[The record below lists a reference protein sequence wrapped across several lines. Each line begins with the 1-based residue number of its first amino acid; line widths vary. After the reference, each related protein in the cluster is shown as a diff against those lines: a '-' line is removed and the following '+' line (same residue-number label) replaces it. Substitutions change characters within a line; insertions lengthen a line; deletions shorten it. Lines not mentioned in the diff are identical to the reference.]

1 MKEDRV
7 VFIFGPTAVGK
18 SNILFHFPKNKA
30 EIINVDSIQVYK
42 EFNIASSK
50 PSKNLMKHIKHHLVD
65 FLDPEKDY
73 TIGIFYEQAFKNS
86 KRNKTEKKIPI
97 FVGGTA
103 FYF

>member
-73 TIGIFYEQAFKNS
+73 TIGIFYEQALKIV
-86 KRNKTEKKIPI
+86 KEIRTEKKITYI
-97 FVGGTA
+97 CRRYCFL
-103 FYF
+103 F